1 MNIKELVSV
10 PVAVIGFSDKS
21 SPLEPLWPSTHRA
34 LLPIAGK
41 ALIVHIIEQLVEA
54 GVRHI
59 RIAGSIQQY
68 AVRKRLGD
76 GSEWGVTVRYSD
88 LHGDDLRMECLLA
101 SGTCLYLL
109 GDVLNHGNLKT
120 LVRRSDYATLEPDL
134 YYDAAG
140 MWQLCDGNAF
150 GYSLGLAGGE
160 LPYENALVSVSDYHD
175 ANLRAAQGLLPRLNL
190 PGARI
195 HSAAIADWKT
205 HIANDAF
212 VGTDIFVGKHSKIG
226 SLARLER
233 NCILSNGVIVDN
245 GVRIENVSVLP
256 NCYVGRSMSLRDAV
270 LGPGGVLGLDGT
282 FWPTD
287 DRRLL
292 ASTRDNREALTGI
305 PSRRIA

>member
-1 MNIKELVSV
+1 MEIKEVISA
-10 PVAVIGFSDKS
+10 PIAVIGFSDKS

-59 RIAGSIQQY
+59 RIAGSIQQF

-76 GSEWGVTVRYSD
+76 GGEWGVTVRYSD

-101 SGTCLYLL
+101 SGRCLYML
-109 GDVLNHGNLKT
+109 GDVVNHGNLKT
-120 LVRRSDYATLEPDL
+120 LVRRPDYDALEPDL

-140 MWQLCDGNAF
+140 MWQLRDGKVF
-150 GYSLGLAGGE
+150 GYSLGLGGGE
-160 LPYENALVSVSDYHD
+160 SPYENALVSVSDYHD
-175 ANLRAAQGLLPRLNL
+175 ANLRAAQGSLPRLNL
-190 PGARI
+190 PGTRI
-195 HSAAIADWKT
+195 HSAAIVDWKT
-205 HIANDAF
+205 QIANDAF
-212 VGTDIFVGKHSKIG
+212 VGTDVFVGKHSKIG
-226 SLARLER
+226 GLARLER
-233 NCILSNGVIVDN
+233 NCILSNGVIVDS

-287 DRRLL
+287 DMRLL
-292 ASTRDNREALTGI
+292 ASTRDNSEALTGI

>member
-1 MNIKELVSV
+1 MKSKERAAA
-10 PVAVIGFSDKS
+10 PIAVIGFSDKS

-41 ALIVHIIEQLVEA
+41 ALIVHLVEQLVEA
-54 GVRHI
+54 GVRHL

-68 AVRKRLGD
+68 AVRNRLGD

-101 SGTCLYLL
+101 SGNCLYML
-109 GDVLNHGNLKT
+109 GDVLNHGDLQT
-120 LVRRSDYATLEPDL
+120 LVQRRDYDALQPDL

-140 MWQLCDGNAF
+140 MWQLRDGHAC
-150 GYSLGLAGGE
+150 GYSLGLGGGE
-160 LPYENALVSVSDYHD
+160 LPYENALVSVADYHD

-190 PGARI
+190 PGTRI

-205 HIANDAF
+205 QIANDAF
-212 VGTDIFVGKHSKIG
+212 VGADVFIGKHGKIG

-233 NCILSNGVIVDN
+233 NCILSNGVIVDS

-256 NCYVGRSMSLRDAV
+256 NCYVGRSISLRDAV
-270 LGPGGVLGLDGT
+270 LGPGGVLGLNGA
-282 FWPTD
+282 FWPID
-287 DRRLL
+287 DTRVLG
-292 ASTRDNREALTGI
+292 STRDNREALTGI